1 MPAHRIWIRNPL
13 ALFTANDDQARGGLV
28 KVTPEKVLGWATRVR
43 RACWAVRTLAN
54 WRSASRL
61 TSPCSSSMN

>member
-28 KVTPEKVLGWATRVR
+28 KVTPEKVLGQRRPGIR

-61 TSPCSSSMN
+61 T